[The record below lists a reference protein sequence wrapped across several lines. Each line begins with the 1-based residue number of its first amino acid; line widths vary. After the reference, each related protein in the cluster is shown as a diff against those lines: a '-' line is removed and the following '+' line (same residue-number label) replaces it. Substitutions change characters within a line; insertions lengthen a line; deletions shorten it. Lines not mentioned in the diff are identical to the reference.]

1 MSVFYKRNPRRFV
14 IYIILYQNEI
24 DKQHVYMKVNGLELS
39 SEKTNVI
46 LFNNASGPKELP
58 QFKLH
63 GQELLYKSE
72 VKFLGVYLTSK
83 LKSRKS
89 IRTLYYLRQ
98 GKVLIC

>member
-58 QFKLH
+58 QFKLNS
-63 GQELLYKSE
+63 QDLLQ
-72 VKFLGVYLTSK
+72 VKFLTVYFTTKPNWKRHLETILSK
-83 LKSRKS
+83 AM
-89 IRTLYYLRQ
+89 T
-98 GKVLIC
+98 GFN